1 MDRKGGYMSINRHK
15 YKDIIEQMNLSRHME
30 TACPLGFSTEK
41 TKAAIAGAVNKI
53 DNKSN

>member
-1 MDRKGGYMSINRHK
+1 MSINRHK
-15 YKDIIEQMNLSRHME
+15 YKDVIGQMNLSRHME

-53 DNKSN
+53 DDKSN